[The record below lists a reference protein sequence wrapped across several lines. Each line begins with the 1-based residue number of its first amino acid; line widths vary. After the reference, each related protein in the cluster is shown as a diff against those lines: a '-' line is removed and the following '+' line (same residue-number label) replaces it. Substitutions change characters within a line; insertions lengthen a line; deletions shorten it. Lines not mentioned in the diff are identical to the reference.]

1 MTATIAGRMRR
12 AAYAL
17 VICGLLFGAPLAT
30 AKSTARVSTTVDW
43 TTFQATVGGSPP
55 VYDGQGTIAQA
66 SAAYNDTG
74 TPFDQ
79 QSVSSWGAVTAE
91 VSAFNVLGRGSA
103 SATQLR
109 AEGVGIADGV
119 NNTYGRGTAVV
130 YRIGYFPVSANG
142 TIQASVTFNLS
153 QFFDYA
159 PATDAV
165 GGYSEFNIGISRV
178 NPATGNTET
187 VARTTDRFF
196 HYSGSVDQNGAW
208 TDQRTLTVSASAEA
222 GYRYA
227 IDVFAQVDGN
237 AGTRAVPLAAQPI
250 PLSPLLPL
258 LLSGVIA
265 AGMLLGRSHRR

>member
-1 MTATIAGRMRR
+1 MRW

-17 VICGLLFGAPLAT
+17 VICGLLFGASLAT

-43 TTFQATVGGSPP
+43 TTFQATVGGLPP

-79 QSVSSWGAVTAE
+79 QSVSGWDAVTAE
-91 VSAFNVLGRGSA
+91 VSAFNVLGRGW
-103 SATQLR
+103 ATAALLR
-109 AEGVGIADGV
+109 AEGVGMADGV

-153 QFFDYA
+153 QFFEYA
-159 PATDAV
+159 TATDTV

-178 NPATGNTET
+178 NPGTGNTET
-187 VARTTDRFF
+187 VARTTDTFS
-196 HYSGSVDQNGAW
+196 HYSGSVDQNGTW
-208 TDQRTLTVSASAEA
+208 TDQRTLNVSASAEA

-237 AGTRAVPLAAQPI
+237 AGTRSVPLAAQPI

-258 LLSGVIA
+258 LLTGLIGLGV
-265 AGMLLGRSHRR
+265 LLRRCRR